1 MTIKFR
7 LIFILLLFVFNGLDL
22 NAQLSQ
28 VMPSAKTS
36 LPRPENALLETA
48 RPETARPGV
57 WMTYYNGRDLKEDLV
72 DMKNHGVDAVE
83 VGIWGIEGNSRAKE
97 VLKAARE
104 TDMQLIIGIPEV
116 SEEAF
121 NFPEDKVERAVMLG
135 GAYKGKAIDRFRF
148 GFTPE
153 KHTITIE
160 SPVYDSTNCYGTIGR
175 YFMGLTPVKA
185 EVIVKQADFDGRQH
199 LKIIEAEITSQKE
212 HFWNMSFDLTGVTG
226 DLDNVLLAAYW
237 TAKGTRDYW
246 IFGDVVSLFSEGFKN
261 QLEKEIRAVVNSW
274 KAANKGMFP
283 EEIIAVRY
291 GDECFHLSGHLN
303 SEACSFP
310 VWDYSESAVKKFE
323 ETFDGEIPRGVGFT
337 DMFGH
342 EAYARWMYNF
352 HEAAAQSVKFV
363 KKCLTNEGVG
373 YLPVFRNTTRMNIFD
388 VLNDDDGSGQ
398 ELLSEAFDMI
408 HLDPY
413 PVNSN
418 GYDERTIPRDMTY
431 MEGFSR
437 RFGKPMVPWM
447 QAHVYGHLQ
456 HPSPEHI
463 SKMIEQQ
470 KQFPVQSIIWLGYGC
485 EKSGNTF
492 PVNNPASWKKAKEE
506 HTKFKAHNIQNN
518 KADFAVIRPYTAR
531 SVRGTDHL
539 TADRFLTDYL
549 LESAVFDFNL
559 KYDAYEPFDCSEI
572 QPEEMNKYPF
582 IIAELGIISEKTL
595 RPFLDCKKPCLLI
608 IAGAEAEAEDTILHN
623 IGILK
628 IISANKSG
636 ENKNRKKIVLMNSVS
651 GIELDDEVRI
661 LRHKNNY
668 PTAWAKDNLIVIL
681 KLPEENPIEF
691 AEEMLERLVSKPTY

>member
-1 MTIKFR
+1 MTKWIR
-7 LIFILLLFVFNGLDL
+7 LGFILFSIGFNGLSV
-22 NAQLSQ
+22 NAQL
-28 VMPSAKTS
+28 
-36 LPRPENALLETA
+36 ETT

-57 WMTYYNGRDLKEDLV
+57 WMTYYNGRDLKEDFT

-83 VGIWGIEGNSRAKE
+83 VGIWGIAGNSRAKE

-104 TDMQLIIGIPEV
+104 TGLELIIGLPEV

-121 NFPEDKVERAVMLG
+121 NFPEDSVERAVMSG

-148 GFTPE
+148 AFTSE

-160 SPVYDSTNCYGTIGR
+160 SPVYDSTNCYGSIGR

-199 LKIIEAEITSQKE
+199 LKIIEAEITPQKE

-246 IFGDVVSLFSEGFKN
+246 IFGDAVSLFSEEFKTR
-261 QLEKEIRAVVNSW
+261 LEKEIKAVVDSW
-274 KAANKGMFP
+274 KAANNGIFP
-283 EEIIAVRY
+283 KEVIAVRY

-323 ETFDGEIPRGVGFT
+323 ETYNGEMPRGVGFT

-363 KKCLTNEGVG
+363 KECLENESAGH
-373 YLPVFRNTTRMNIFD
+373 LPVFRNTTRMNIFD
-388 VLNDDDGSGQ
+388 VLNDYDGSGQ
-398 ELLSEAFDMI
+398 ELLAEAFDLI

-418 GYDERTIPRDMTY
+418 GYDEKTIPRDMTY

-437 RFGKPMVPWM
+437 RFEKPLVPWM

-456 HPSPEHI
+456 HPSPKHI
-463 SKMIEQQ
+463 SKMMEQQ
-470 KQFPVQSIIWLGYGC
+470 KQFHLQSIVWLGYGYK
-485 EKSGNTF
+485 KSGNTF
-492 PVNNPASWKKAKEE
+492 PASNPASWERAGKE
-506 HTKFKAHNIQNN
+506 HATFKTYNFPEN

-531 SVRGTDHL
+531 SVRGIDHF
-539 TADRFLTDYL
+539 TADRFLTDNL
-549 LESAVFDFNL
+549 LETAVFDFNL
-559 KYDAYEPFDCSEI
+559 KYDTFEPFDCSEI
-572 QPEEMNKYPF
+572 QSEELNKYPF
-582 IIAELGIISEKTL
+582 VVAELGIISEKTL
-595 RPFLDCKKPCLLI
+595 QPFLDCKKPCLLI
-608 IAGAEAEAEDTILHN
+608 LAGAESEIRAITPQIP
-623 IGILK
+623 GVP
-628 IISANKSG
+628 
-636 ENKNRKKIVLMNSVS
+636 KIVLEEPWQTGNSKIVFMNAAIQ
-651 GIELDDEVRI
+651 IELEDNANI
-661 LRHKNNY
+661 LFFKNNQ
-668 PTAWAKDNLIVIL
+668 PAAWEKENRIVIWQ
-681 KLPEENPIEF
+681 LPEKNPTDF
-691 AEEMLERLVSKPTY
+691 AKEVLNRLVSKSNNFDGHF